1 MKRILYIPKDAIPDI
16 VKLISFN
23 EDEIESFRN
32 ILIDKKNKT
41 VLDMYIDI
49 MNKMS
54 VSDDDAASIFSVYKY
69 ILLILEERDLDFT
82 KIIPEIKYIL
92 KTSSIQDC
100 DKIIHNLNINSENF
114 KNLFLARS
122 TESEHAKRKFLSSEL
137 YNSVVDIHSICDIRP
152 IFNEK
157 RTKINEILD
166 SVYLEFTVKDSLDN
180 YKIIP
185 LSLDVEALDDL
196 ISEIKKIKQK
206 KAIIDKQFSRL
217 GSELNE

>member
-1 MKRILYIPKDAIPDI
+1 MKRTLYTPKDAILEI

-23 EDEIESFRN
+23 EDEIENFRN

-41 VLDMYIDI
+41 VHDMYIDI

-54 VSDDDAASIFSVYKY
+54 ISDDDASSVFSAYNY
-69 ILLILEERDLDFT
+69 ILFVLEDKDLDFT
-82 KIIPEIKYIL
+82 EIIPEIKYIL
-92 KTSSIQDC
+92 ETSSIQDY
-100 DKIIHNLNINSENF
+100 DEIIHNLINNSENF
-114 KNLFLARS
+114 KNLFLARC
-122 TESEHAKRKFLSSEL
+122 TESEHVKRKFLSSEL
-137 YNSVVDIHSICDIRP
+137 FNSVVDIHSVCDIRP

-157 RTKINEILD
+157 RTEIKEMFD

-185 LSLDVEALDDL
+185 LSLDEEALNEL

-206 KAIIDKQFSRL
+206 KVIIDKSFSKL

>member
-1 MKRILYIPKDAIPDI
+1 MKRTLYTPKDVIPEI
-16 VKLISFN
+16 VKFISFN
-23 EDEIESFRN
+23 EDEIENFRN
-32 ILIDKKNKT
+32 ILIDKRNKT
-41 VLDMYIDI
+41 VHDMYIDI

-54 VSDDDAASIFSVYKY
+54 ISDDDASSVFSAYNY
-69 ILLILEERDLDFT
+69 ILFVLEEKDLDFT
-82 KIIPEIKYIL
+82 EIIPEIKYIL
-92 KTSSIQDC
+92 ETSSIQDY
-100 DKIIHNLNINSENF
+100 DEIIHNLNNNSENF

-122 TESEHAKRKFLSSEL
+122 TESEHVKRKFLSSEL
-137 YNSVVDIHSICDIRP
+137 FNSVVDIHSICDIRP

-157 RTKINEILD
+157 RTEIKEILD

-185 LSLDVEALDDL
+185 LSLDEEALDEL

-206 KAIIDKQFSRL
+206 KVIIDKSFSQL

>member
-1 MKRILYIPKDAIPDI
+1 MKRTLYTPKDVIPEI

-23 EDEIESFRN
+23 EDEIENFRN
-32 ILIDKKNKT
+32 ILIDKRNKT
-41 VLDMYIDI
+41 VHDMYIDI

-54 VSDDDAASIFSVYKY
+54 ISDDDASSVFSAYNY
-69 ILLILEERDLDFT
+69 ILFVLEDKDLDFT
-82 KIIPEIKYIL
+82 EIIPEIKYIL
-92 KTSSIQDC
+92 ETSSIQDY
-100 DKIIHNLNINSENF
+100 DEIIHNLINNSESF

-122 TESEHAKRKFLSSEL
+122 TESEHVKRKFLSSEL
-137 YNSVVDIHSICDIRP
+137 FNSVVDIHSVCDIRP

-157 RTKINEILD
+157 RTEIKEMFD

-185 LSLDVEALDDL
+185 LSLDEEALNEL

-206 KAIIDKQFSRL
+206 KVIIDKSFSQL

>member
-1 MKRILYIPKDAIPDI
+1 MKRTLYTPKDAIPDI

-23 EDEIESFRN
+23 EDEIENFRN

-54 VSDDDAASIFSVYKY
+54 VSDDDASSIFSAYNY
-69 ILLILEERDLDFT
+69 ILLVLEEKDLDFT
-82 KIIPEIKYIL
+82 EIIPEIKYIL
-92 KTSSIQDC
+92 ETSSIQDY
-100 DKIIHNLNINSENF
+100 DEIIHNLNINSENF

-137 YNSVVDIHSICDIRP
+137 FNSVVDIHSICDIRP

-157 RTKINEILD
+157 RTEIKEILY

-185 LSLDVEALDDL
+185 LSLDEEALDEL
-196 ISEIKKIKQK
+196 ISEIKKIKHK
-206 KAIIDKQFSRL
+206 KMIIDKSFSQL